1 MRKSL
6 PLIFLSLVM
15 PAAVFVIFRLAPLN
29 DTLGESSR
37 LLYIHVPLA
46 ACAVIAFLV
55 SGYKA
60 VRYLMT
66 RNNIFSISSHTAAR
80 LGFLF
85 VILTTITG
93 AVWAKIAWGTWW
105 NWDPRESSILFLLL
119 VYAAYFA
126 LHSSLGERSD
136 SRRLSASYLIF
147 AAVVMPFFVFIMPRL
162 NPSLHPDTIIN
173 SERTI
178 HLTTGMRL
186 SLLLSTVA
194 FMALFYVL
202 YSLEIRITR
211 QSGRGKGE

>member
-46 ACAVIAFLV
+46 VCAVVSFLV
-55 SGYKA
+55 SGYNA

-66 RNNIFSISSHTAAR
+66 RNNLFSISSHAATR

-93 AVWAKIAWGTWW
+93 AVWAKIAWGLWW

-119 VYAAYFA
+119 VYSAYFA
-126 LHSSLGERSD
+126 LHSSLGERAD
-136 SRRLSASYLIF
+136 SKRLCASYLIF
-147 AAVVMPFFVFIMPRL
+147 AAAVMPFFVFIMPRL

-178 HLTTGMRL
+178 HLTIGMRL

-194 FMALFYVL
+194 FMTLFYVL
-202 YSLEIRITR
+202 YSREIGIARR
-211 QSGRGKGE
+211 SGRGKGE